1 MICIVCYGCAEID
14 PSLLKLSRETGLPIA
29 APTYDH
35 MKVLEHEAEK
45 RGFKI
50 PTPELILTPYRSS
63 RSVRAVLVSDAHMFI
78 LSNLALAGARFASI
92 DAPSFGIYSAPTGL
106 LDLLKWW
113 WKRRDNRRR

>member
-45 RGFKI
+45 MGFKI
-50 PTPELILTPYRSS
+50 PTPELILAPHYSS
-63 RSVRAVLVSDAHMFI
+63 RPARVVLVSDAHMF
-78 LSNLALAGARFASI
+78 ALAEISKYGARFVSI